1 MSGLPKAAH
10 DLLCLED
17 AKHSEWAT
25 ACAIG
30 MYAMNAGYTEDE
42 FIQLVLESD
51 FAQTFATEDK
61 GRDRSNRLAS
71 RLSKVWDRVEAGW
84 NPPLREV
91 TNVRERLEA
100 LSQRLA
106 NHRWTGRTASKDRAV
121 ALALV
126 QWAHEVGVW
135 TLGAGTRELGL
146 RAGVAHATA
155 KKALD
160 RLAALKLIK
169 RDTQTK
175 REGNRCQRWELN
187 LDWGITDNIDP
198 YEPFPPGARSYGLN
212 MSVNHP
218 VFLGLALGHTAER
231 VWRDLAEH
239 PEGSKAEAIAER
251 TGLSLETV
259 RRTLSKKL
267 VPNGLAVA
275 EAQTKGRGRPA
286 KVYRLVPAAS
296 LDEVAGTFGV
306 LDWHERTTERYERER
321 GGYREVQR
329 QQEQRKRERW
339 ERDWERGRLKREAE
353 WTAFLDEWLPRLPPG
368 VDPRTGLPWVDPRTI
383 PDPFA
388 NAQASGKNTG
398 DAVA

>member
-1 MSGLPKAAH
+1 MSGLPKAAL

-17 AKHSEWAT
+17 ARHSEWAS

-30 MYAMNAGYTEDE
+30 MYAMNADYTEDE

-51 FAQTFATEDK
+51 FAQTFATEDR
-61 GRDRSNRLAS
+61 GRDRSNRLER
-71 RLSKVWDRVEAGW
+71 RLRKVWAKVEDGW

-91 TNVRERLEA
+91 TDVREQLEA
-100 LSQRLA
+100 LSQRIA
-106 NHRWTGRTASKDRAV
+106 EHRWNGRTASTDRAV

-146 RAGVAHATA
+146 RASVAHATA
-155 KKALD
+155 KKALS
-160 RLAALKLIK
+160 RLAALGLIK

-175 REGNRCQRWELN
+175 REGNQCQRWELD
-187 LDWGITDNIDP
+187 LDWGINCDSDP
-198 YEPFPPGARSYGLN
+198 YEPFPPRARSYGLN
-212 MSVNHP
+212 MQINHP
-218 VFLGLALGHTAER
+218 VFLGSALGQTAKRIWLAL
-231 VWRDLAEH
+231 
-239 PEGSKAEAIAER
+239 AEAPDGLTGKEIAER
-251 TGLSLETV
+251 TGIKLGSLS
-259 RRTLSKKL
+259 RPLSKL
-267 VPNGLAVA
+267 TANGLAVA
-275 EAQTKGRGRPA
+275 KSVSGGRGRPS
-286 KVYRLVPAAS
+286 KVYQLDPYVS
-296 LDEVAGTFGV
+296 LDEVAESFGV
-306 LDWHERTTERYERER
+306 LDWHERTAGRYERER

-329 QQEQRKRERW
+329 QQEQRQHERW
-339 ERDWERGRLKREAE
+339 ERERLKGEAE